1 MVACCGVSVVGTPSA
16 NSLTWWASRVPSSA
30 VELPMMSLLNMPW
43 TSVPAAFI
51 CWAMNSDPNVP
62 CSSPHTAARTI
73 VASGSRVAKTRASSN
88 MAATPDPSS
97 SAPGASSVKFR
108 TSVTRESM
116 CPVAT

>member
-1 MVACCGVSVVGTPSA
+1 MVGTPSLK
-16 NSLTWWASRVPSSA
+16 SRTWNRSRVPSSA
-30 VELPMMSLLNMPW
+30 VELPMMSLLNMPC
-43 TSVPAAFI
+43 TSLPAAFI
-51 CWAMNSDPNVP
+51 CWAMNSDPKVP
-62 CSSPHTAARTI
+62 CSSPATAAKTI
-73 VASGSRVAKTRASSN
+73 VASGVRVANTRASSR